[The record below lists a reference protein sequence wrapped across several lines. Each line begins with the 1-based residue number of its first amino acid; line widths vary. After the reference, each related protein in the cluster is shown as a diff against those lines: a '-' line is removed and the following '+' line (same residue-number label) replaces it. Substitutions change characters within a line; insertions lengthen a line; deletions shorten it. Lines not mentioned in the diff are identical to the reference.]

1 MKVNYSKALFCIAAS
16 VLFLY
21 SCKEEDKEPTP
32 SGATPYTLE
41 VPSFFSLPLFLPII
55 L

>member
-16 VLFLY
+16 VLFIY

-32 SGATPYTLE
+32 SGPTPYILE
-41 VPSFFSLPLFLPII
+41 VPSFLAFPLFQPII